1 MKIFLKK
8 IVIFSMSI
16 ILILLFPILILYGS
30 KESFNNIDNEIS
42 NFNKNKYLIGYAY
55 NGQNYKYLKYKTI
68 LTQPNKYIWALGSS
82 RVLQF
87 RKEMFDL
94 SFYNAGYTI
103 SSLTDFKQFMKS
115 IPVDKYPKILIVGL
129 DQWMF
134 NENWD
139 SLNKEIVKD
148 FYINITI
155 DYNKQFNILDKVYYD
170 YFINKKIRINSL
182 IETNRNFI
190 PIGLNAFMNST
201 GFRNDGSF
209 YYGSQISKLLKN
221 DNTAEDFLYEDT
233 FKRIERG
240 DRWFKYASNVNPK
253 SLVILD
259 SFLDFCEKNNIEVIA
274 FTPPFA
280 DAVYKKMKE
289 SDNYKYLIYLNSKI
303 KPIFNK
309 YKFEF
314 YQFNNMNSCNSNDSE
329 TIDGVHGSERTYL
342 KLLLEILSKQSILN
356 MSCNSSRLK
365 EDLNNGID
373 RYLIYSY

>member
-1 MKIFLKK
+1 
-8 IVIFSMSI
+8 
-16 ILILLFPILILYGS
+16 
-30 KESFNNIDNEIS
+30 
-42 NFNKNKYLIGYAY
+42 
-55 NGQNYKYLKYKTI
+55 
-68 LTQPNKYIWALGSS
+68 
-82 RVLQF
+82 
-87 RKEMFDL
+87 MFDS

-103 SSLTDFKQFMKS
+103 SSLTDFKQFIKS
-115 IPVDKYPKILIVGL
+115 IPVDKYPKILIMGL

-148 FYINITI
+148 FSINTTI
-155 DYNKQFNILDKVYYD
+155 DYNKQFNNILYICYKVYYD

-182 IETNRNFI
+182 IETNNNFT
-190 PIGLNAFMNST
+190 PIGLNAFINSK

-209 YYGSQISKLLKN
+209 YYGTQISKLLKN
-221 DNTAEDFLYEDT
+221 DNTVDDFLYKDT

-240 DRWFKYASNVNPK
+240 DRSFEYASNINPK

-259 SFLDFCEKNNIEVIA
+259 SFLNFCKQNDIEVIA

-289 SDNYKYLIYLNSKI
+289 SDNYKYLIYLISKI
-303 KPIFNK
+303 RPIFNK

-329 TIDGVHGSERTYL
+329 TIDGFHGSERTYL

-365 EDLNNGID
+365 EDLNNGIN